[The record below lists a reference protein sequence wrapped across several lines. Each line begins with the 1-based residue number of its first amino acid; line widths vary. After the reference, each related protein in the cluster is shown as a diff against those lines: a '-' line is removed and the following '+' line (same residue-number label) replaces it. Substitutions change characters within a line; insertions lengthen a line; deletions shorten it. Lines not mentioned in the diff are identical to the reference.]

1 MEKALQ
7 NRRIC
12 DIITAMKVYVSH
24 SEAETIEWAKAYAA
38 TLKTGDVVLLEG
50 EMGAGKTMLAKGLIA
65 GMGIPDE
72 VTSPTYA
79 YVNEYGG
86 RVFHFDCYRI
96 ESAAQAYGLGLFDY
110 FGRGGVCIVE
120 WGESIRELLPDGC
133 KTIRIRKTGK
143 AREIEF

>member
-120 WGESIRELLPDGC
+120 WGENIRELLPDGC
-133 KTIRIRKTGK
+133 KTIRICKTGK